1 MKSLTTRR
9 DFASHPEHSTTK
21 GFALEDLATAT
32 SDYISSLPLDDEDE
46 ESTEAFTTWFYA
58 ALGSPDLAALKAEH
72 QPIQAEF
79 VKIKAALESIPESSR
94 QRHLDDFANTLNSR
108 LANVK
113 ADLKYRFLEA
123 CPSNHRQARTHR
135 GSRARL

>member
-1 MKSLTTRR
+1 MKKSNYKAGL
-9 DFASHPEHSTTK
+9 ASHPEHSTTK

-32 SDYISSLPLDDEDE
+32 SDYVSTLPLEDEDE

-79 VKIKAALESIPESSR
+79 VKNKSGTRKHP
-94 QRHLDDFANTLNSR
+94 
-108 LANVK
+108 
-113 ADLKYRFLEA
+113 
-123 CPSNHRQARTHR
+123 
-135 GSRARL
+135 